1 MERYKMLMAFKKLNL
16 EFIQPWWLGGRA
28 CGLITDFSLS
38 RQWMIAQM
46 AELLL
51 CTRRT
56 RVLIPALAP
65 YEITL

>member
-28 CGLITDFSLS
+28 CVSLS
-38 RQWMIAQM
+38 RQWMIAQT
-46 AELLL
+46 AERLL

-56 RVLIPALAP
+56 WVQIPALTP